1 MKLALGVVVLDDV
14 DGVKRL
20 LDSCYDKFDYCFVI
34 DGKYKDYESDWPF
47 STDGLDHLVEKYHN
61 VVLEVAENLLE
72 YQKRSVYLDLC
83 IEYNIDCLIIADS
96 DEYFYDCDW
105 QQFRETKLK
114 DHIYNLKNYTLIQGM
129 KVPVNQPRIWHK
141 PQELEYK
148 NARHY
153 QFGRK
158 GIDEVL
164 VAKETIYS
172 IKLIHDPTIRNQ
184 ERTEKHDAYIRKLEE
199 YEKLKQLIE
208 TNKEKAQREYCVWN
222 S

>member
-1 MKLALGVVVLDDV
+1 
-14 DGVKRL
+14 
-20 LDSCYDKFDYCFVI
+20 
-34 DGKYKDYESDWPF
+34 
-47 STDGLDHLVEKYHN
+47 
-61 VVLEVAENLLE
+61 
-72 YQKRSVYLDLC
+72 
-83 IEYNIDCLIIADS
+83 
-96 DEYFYDCDW
+96 
-105 QQFRETKLK
+105 
-114 DHIYNLKNYTLIQGM
+114 M

-164 VAKETIYS
+164 VAKETLYS
-172 IKLIHDPTIRNQ
+172 IKLIHDPTVRNQ

-208 TNKEKAQREYCVWN
+208 TNKEKSQREYVVWN
-222 S
+222 T